1 VIGGKALDYLQKDA
15 ENISFKREMG
25 IQDTYFMPSIDKEMS
40 PIDLSSLILK
50 VLKNVVNDDEV
61 LDSVVITI
69 PASFDTIQSNAT
81 KKVGYLAG
89 FKEVVLLQEPSAAC
103 LAFANTSNIEVTDKP
118 NWIVYGFGGGTVNV
132 AWVEVN
138 DRELKVKDNQG
149 DNYLGGADFDSLIVE
164 CLIVPFIEAKLSLT
178 NLWRDLKTSTTNF
191 KGLYFELLN
200 ISEEAKKELSYS
212 EETEIE
218 IDIDINGDN
227 FYELFVIKREQ
238 FEDLIAFRVEQ
249 TITFI
254 QEVIKNNQLLN
265 SQIHRVILIGVW
277 TYVPMIKRR
286 ITEAIGVEVNS
297 GIDATFAVVHG
308 AAYFAG
314 SKPAT
319 VIEDTETK
327 EKNTSGETI
336 NFKLFY
342 EQNTRDLVELIICK
356 VNSGATKSYRIM
368 RKDRGLW
375 FWSQNSRGWHVFWV
389 CTPIGR
395 SIKPLQNSVSKR
407 CFGCVESYWFGS
419 HKSRTL

>member
-132 AWVEVN
+132 AGVEVN

-265 SQIHRVILIGVW
+265 SQIHRVILIGV
-277 TYVPMIKRR
+277 
-286 ITEAIGVEVNS
+286 
-297 GIDATFAVVHG
+297 
-308 AAYFAG
+308 
-314 SKPAT
+314 
-319 VIEDTETK
+319 
-327 EKNTSGETI
+327 
-336 NFKLFY
+336 
-342 EQNTRDLVELIICK
+342 
-356 VNSGATKSYRIM
+356 
-368 RKDRGLW
+368 
-375 FWSQNSRGWHVFWV
+375 
-389 CTPIGR
+389 
-395 SIKPLQNSVSKR
+395 
-407 CFGCVESYWFGS
+407 
-419 HKSRTL
+419 